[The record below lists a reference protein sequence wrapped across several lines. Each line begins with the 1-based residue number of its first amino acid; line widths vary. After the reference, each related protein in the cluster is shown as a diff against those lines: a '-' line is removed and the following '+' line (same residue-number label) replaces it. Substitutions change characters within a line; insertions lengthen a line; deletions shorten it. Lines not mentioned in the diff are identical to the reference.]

1 MQMEELQDPMERER
15 QEIQIL
21 THEDHQTR
29 TIKLIMMSLN
39 ALLFFNLSKH
49 IPHILEQEGM
59 ILTVMLIQLARR

>member
-1 MQMEELQDPMERER
+1 MEELQDPMERER
-15 QEIQIL
+15 QGIQMH
-21 THEDHQTR
+21 THGDHLVQ

-59 ILTVMLIQLARR
+59 MLTVMLIRLAHR